1 MSSGTL
7 SWTTSSLTTRLHGHA
22 GPTFLPSGAT
32 ASRQCSFRKHIHCIA
47 SDRRD
52 HYRAKPSVETRARKK
67 ARGGA
72 RWLGPVWALE
82 PEPRCK
88 GLDPLP
94 SSGTLLLL
102 LYEYSSSSVSSLLN
116 GSSSERARLLSCGC
130 VLAMHGLSKSGV
142 RRSVGPAPS
151 CGCCGA
157 DDGRHTHPHRPPT
170 PRRPLPAT
178 PASPSAHLTSSPRS
192 ALLTDDR
199 DLAAGTSAS
208 NPSGGNLPCVGAAAC
223 LATCW
228 LTSPLASVCYALTLT
243 ALSAAE
249 ASAPALET
257 A

>member
-1 MSSGTL
+1 MHLATLARLGGRKSGL
-7 SWTTSSLTTRLHGHA
+7 
-22 GPTFLPSGAT
+22 
-32 ASRQCSFRKHIHCIA
+32 
-47 SDRRD
+47 RRN
-52 HYRAKPSVETRARKK
+52 P
-67 ARGGA
+67 GMGA
-72 RWLGPVWALE
+72 RCVKTQYVKLGVLQ
-82 PEPRCK
+82 
-88 GLDPLP
+88 
-94 SSGTLLLL
+94 
-102 LYEYSSSSVSSLLN
+102 YEYSSSSVSSLLN